1 MSMVTLAASPPP
13 VALGAQHRPL
23 RTGGPAIDAVSI
35 ADPCALGVH
44 DQLAADGLIAEL
56 ESQARRA
63 LRHGQDPGAELR
75 DGDRYPSL
83 PQWLALR
90 GSTLALH
97 AMQRP
102 ASARLAD
109 GFGFEDLLAPRLD
122 GVSALGALRQQ
133 LGGERAGVI
142 AERLRAFCAAPMSEE
157 ARLLVGG
164 AIDAQ
169 AVRLRGL
176 IAAHTI
182 ATRAERWDRVRI
194 ACVGATG
201 DGAAQLAAAV
211 AGHAPEL
218 TLIGRDP
225 MALVAAEVVAR
236 GRSRGASV
244 HAELARAGV
253 APALAGLAASGGVDV
268 IDLATALAALPDGAA
283 VTLLRAARAGL
294 APGGVIVAANMLDAR
309 PQQTYVEHVVGWPS
323 AVRRSPARLAELVA
337 AAGFPGRQVSLAIP
351 AAAPACAI
359 ATIDTL
365 A

>member
-1 MSMVTLAASPPP
+1 MVTLAPSSSP
-13 VALGAQHRPL
+13 VAFGAQHRPL
-23 RTGGPAIDAVSI
+23 RTRGPAVDAVSI
-35 ADPCALGVH
+35 ADPGALGVH

-63 LRHGQDPGAELR
+63 LRNGRDPGAELR

-97 AMQRP
+97 PMQRP

-109 GFGFEDLLAPRLD
+109 GFSFEDLLAPRLT
-122 GVSALGALRQQ
+122 GISAVDALREQ
-133 LGGERAGVI
+133 LGTERAAVI
-142 AERLRAFCAAPMSEE
+142 AERHLAFCAAPMSEE
-157 ARLLVGG
+157 ARLLLGG

-169 AVRLRGL
+169 AVRRRGL
-176 IAAHTI
+176 IAAHAI
-182 ATRAERWDRVRI
+182 ATRAERWGRVRI

-201 DGAAQLAAAV
+201 DGAAALAAAV

-225 MALVAAEVVAR
+225 MALVGAQVVAQA
-236 GRSRGASV
+236 RSQGARV
-244 HAELARAGV
+244 HAELARGGV
-253 APALAGLAASGGVDV
+253 APALAGLAAAGGVEV
-268 IDLATALAALPDGAA
+268 VDLTTALAALPDGAA
-283 VTLLRAARAGL
+283 VTLLRAARAALARGGL
-294 APGGVIVAANMLDAR
+294 IVAANMLDER
-309 PQQTYVEHVVGWPS
+309 PQQTYLEHVVGWPS
-323 AVRRSPARLAELVA
+323 AVQRSPAQLAELVA
-337 AAGFPGRQVSLAIP
+337 AAGFAEAQVSLAIP
-351 AAAPACAI
+351 AAAPAYAI

>member
-1 MSMVTLAASPPP
+1 MVT
-13 VALGAQHRPL
+13 
-23 RTGGPAIDAVSI
+23 I
-35 ADPCALGVH
+35 ADPEALGIH

-63 LRHGQDPGAELR
+63 LRNGRDPGAELE
-75 DGDRYPSL
+75 DGERYPSL

-97 AMQRP
+97 PMQRP
-102 ASARLAD
+102 AAARLAD
-109 GFGFEDLLAPRLD
+109 GFSFEDLMAPRLD
-122 GVSALGALRQQ
+122 GISAAAALREQ
-133 LGGERAGVI
+133 LGPRRAGVI
-142 AERLRAFCAAPMSEE
+142 VERQRAFCAAPMSEE

-169 AVRLRGL
+169 AVRRRSL

-182 ATRAERWDRVRI
+182 ATLGDRWDDGVRI

-225 MALVAAEVVAR
+225 MALVAAQVVAQARMPGLSVRAKLTRR
-236 GRSRGASV
+236 GVVVAL
-244 HAELARAGV
+244 AELAAT
-253 APALAGLAASGGVDV
+253 GGADV
-268 IDLATALAALPDGAA
+268 VDLATALGALPDGAA
-283 VTLLRAARAGL
+283 VTLLRAARHAL
-294 APGGVIVAANMLDAR
+294 RPGGVIVAANMLAER
-309 PQQTYVEHVVGWPS
+309 PQQTYLEHVVGWPS
-323 AVRRSPARLAELVA
+323 VVQRPPARLGELAA
-337 AAGFPGRQVSLAIP
+337 AAGFGDEQVALAIP
-351 AAAPACAI
+351 AAAPAYAI